1 MTSRFAPALLFLLA
15 PLSAQ
20 EHASPL
26 SFPAH
31 GSNPTLSIG
40 AEYLGHG
47 VPTPQGAYI
56 AKDYLVVGV
65 GVFPSARV
73 SISNTNFTLRVDGE
87 LLPARSPSLVATSI
101 NTSDWH
107 GAGHSNHPAD
117 IALGGA
123 PLSQS
128 PLEESQNQSR
138 SPRAPGIGDQPLS
151 AQKPDRSA
159 NQAVAADAL
168 PNVTSAEPV
177 RGLLYFHYAPK
188 TKSGPRSVELIYD
201 AGTGAK
207 LTIRLL

>member
-1 MTSRFAPALLFLLA
+1 MTSRFAPALLVLFA
-15 PLSAQ
+15 PLLAQ

-26 SFPAH
+26 DYSAHASTPA
-31 GSNPTLSIG
+31 LSIG

-65 GVFPSARV
+65 GVFPSARA
-73 SISNTNFTLRVDGE
+73 STSNTNFTLRVDGE
-87 LLPARSPSLVATSI
+87 TLTARSPSLVATSI
-101 NTSDWH
+101 NTSDWR
-107 GAGHSNHPAD
+107 GAGRSSHSAD

-128 PLEESQNQSR
+128 SLDEGQNQSR
-138 SPRAPGIGDQPLS
+138 SPRAPGIGEEPLS
-151 AQKPDRSA
+151 ASKPDRSA

-188 TKSGPRSVELIYD
+188 TKSGPRSIELIYD